1 MLGSAFAHAARS
13 RLVLKHREA
22 VLEAH
27 RVAAKRR
34 LQAPVVVVALGTSE
48 VGRQIVA
55 HTGHEPTVLVMTES
69 ELLLSFVQ
77 SRRDFFHRLTALV
90 TEHPHVDGRVRVL
103 VCAEGGLELSVWT
116 DQLEPVEG

>member
-1 MLGSAFAHAARS
+1 MLGSALAHAVRS
-13 RLVLKHREA
+13 RLVLRHREA
-22 VLEAH
+22 VVEAH

-34 LQAPVVVVALGTSE
+34 LQAPVVLVAVGTSD

-55 HTGHEPTVLVMTES
+55 HTGHDPTVLVMAES

-77 SRRDFFHRLTALV
+77 SRQDFFHRLTALV
-90 TEHPHVDGRVRVL
+90 SEHPHVDGRLRVL
-103 VCAEGGLELSVWT
+103 VCAEGGVELSVWT